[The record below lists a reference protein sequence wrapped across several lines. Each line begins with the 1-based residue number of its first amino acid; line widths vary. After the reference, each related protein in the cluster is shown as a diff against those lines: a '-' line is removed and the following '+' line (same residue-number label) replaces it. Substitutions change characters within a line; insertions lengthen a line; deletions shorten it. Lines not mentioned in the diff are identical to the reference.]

1 MSSRNRGQGP
11 WRGRGRRGGN
21 NARVVT
27 NKIRNLHLNSA
38 PHWYEPSA
46 GKRTRGID
54 VPQYVSDTVYSRR
67 VRFVVVSA
75 EPPVSIT
82 VTVANIYT
90 ALGWTIGN
98 TSFSQIF
105 VRRISAYGPDTG
117 TLVLSPYIANNQ
129 TTTTIDRQFSDI
141 GVPGSRRCNVVVEI
155 SPKDSSILTSGT
167 PTVCTLLP
175 GVGTSMYI
183 VDFHCEFSG
192 TNTTALGASCITDK
206 DDPLD
211 VERISK
217 EELIPINLPTAP
229 AAPTAGDQEIFQG

>member
-1 MSSRNRGQGP
+1 
-11 WRGRGRRGGN
+11 
-21 NARVVT
+21 
-27 NKIRNLHLNSA
+27 
-38 PHWYEPSA
+38 
-46 GKRTRGID
+46 
-54 VPQYVSDTVYSRR
+54 
-67 VRFVVVSA
+67 VVVSA